1 MTGNKA
7 GHATMVCILNR
18 PSFVFLDSFPFV
30 TPLRTQTGTQI
41 SETHIC
47 QPNTE
52 IGRSCR

>member
-18 PSFVFLDSFPFV
+18 PSFVFLHSFPFV